1 MNPGEAK
8 SSDRA
13 RLAGIARQAMIER
26 GLEPDFPPA
35 AQQQL
40 GTIGGP
46 AGATNDARDM
56 RDWLWASIDNDD
68 SPDLDQLTVAEALAG
83 GRVRILVA
91 IAGVD
96 APVRDGWMAQARRP
110 GGLWRL
116 RVSTRTCAS
125 RTASHSGSW
134 R

>member
-40 GTIGGP
+40 TTIGGP
-46 AGATNDARDM
+46 AAATNDARDM
-56 RDWLWASIDNDD
+56 RDRLWASIDNDD
-68 SPDLDQLTVAEALAG
+68 SRKDVGSYLCILHFRVDWVAE
-83 GRVRILVA
+83 
-91 IAGVD
+91 
-96 APVRDGWMAQARRP
+96 
-110 GGLWRL
+110 
-116 RVSTRTCAS
+116 
-125 RTASHSGSW
+125 
-134 R
+134 